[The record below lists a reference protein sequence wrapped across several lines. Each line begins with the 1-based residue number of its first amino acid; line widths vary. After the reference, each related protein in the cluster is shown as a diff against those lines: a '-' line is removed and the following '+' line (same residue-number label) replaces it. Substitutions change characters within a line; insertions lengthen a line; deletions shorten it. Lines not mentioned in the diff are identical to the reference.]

1 MYKVE
6 VFVKYKKGILN
17 PEAKTINNAL
27 HSLGYK
33 SIEGVQSGK
42 YFELTFPGDM
52 KKSDVEETTDEV
64 CHKLLSNPV
73 IEDYSYKIEKEK
85 E

>member
-6 VFVKYKKGILN
+6 VIVTYKEGILN

-33 SIEGVQSGK
+33 SIDNVKSGK
-42 YFELTFPGDM
+42 YFELTFPADM
-52 KKSDVEETTDEV
+52 DDSEVEKTTDAV

-73 IEDYSYKIEKEK
+73 IENFSFNINKEQ

>member
-6 VFVKYKKGILN
+6 VIVKYKKGILN

-27 HSLGYK
+27 HSLGYD
-33 SIEGVQSGK
+33 SIQDVQSGK
-42 YFELTFPGDM
+42 YFALHFPAEM
-52 KKSDVEETTDEV
+52 EQKEVEKTADEV

-73 IEDYSYKIEKEK
+73 IEDYSYKIEKES

>member
-6 VFVKYKKGILN
+6 VIVQYKKGILN

-33 SIEGVQSGK
+33 SIEDIKSGK
-42 YFELTFPGDM
+42 FFELTFPADM
-52 KKSDVEETTDEV
+52 EESEVEKTTDEV

-73 IEDYSYKIEKEK
+73 IENYTFKIEKEN

>member
-6 VFVKYKKGILN
+6 VIVKYKKGILN

-27 HSLGYK
+27 RSLGYN
-33 SIEGVQSGK
+33 SIKNVQSGK
-42 YFELTFPGDM
+42 YFELTFPADL
-52 KKSDVEETTDEV
+52 KKSEVENTTDEV

-73 IEDYSYKIEKEK
+73 IEDYTYKIEKEQ